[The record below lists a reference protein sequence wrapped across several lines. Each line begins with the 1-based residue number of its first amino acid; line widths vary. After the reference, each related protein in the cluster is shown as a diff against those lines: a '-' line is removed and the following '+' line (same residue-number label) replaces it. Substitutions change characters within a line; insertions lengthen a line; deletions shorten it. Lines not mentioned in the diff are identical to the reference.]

1 MKLKIKKGDII
12 KVITGS
18 DKGKTGRVLDI
29 DPKAMRILVE
39 QVNVRSKHT
48 KPSQMNPQG
57 GINKIEMPIHYSN
70 VMLIDS
76 DKKATRIGLR
86 REVKD
91 GKATVVRFARSN
103 GKEL

>member
-57 GINKIEMPIHYSN
+57 GINKIEMPVHYSN

-76 DKKATRIGLR
+76 DKKSDTHR
-86 REVKD
+86 V
-91 GKATVVRFARSN
+91 TSRS
-103 GKEL
+103 

>member
-1 MKLKIKKGDII
+1 MKLKIKKGDIV

-57 GINKIEMPIHYSN
+57 GIKQMEMPVHYSN

-91 GKATVVRFARSN
+91 GKATVARFARSN

>member
-1 MKLKIKKGDII
+1 MKLKIKKGDIV

-29 DPKAMRILVE
+29 DPKAMRILIE

-57 GINKIEMPIHYSN
+57 GINKIEMPVHYSN
-70 VMLIDS
+70 VMLVDS
-76 DKKATRIGLR
+76 DKKRHALGCVAKLKT
-86 REVKD
+86 VKPQ
-91 GKATVVRFARSN
+91 
-103 GKEL
+103 